1 MKQLVDW
8 AVHRARMVLFFV
20 VLSLI
25 AGIYSYTN
33 LPKEGEPDIE
43 IPVVFISVPFQG
55 ISAEDSE
62 ALLVKPLEKEFS
74 ELKGLKKMSSTAA
87 ESYAGIA
94 LEFDYNWNREST
106 LADIRDKANKA
117 ENKFPDGAE
126 QYSINEI
133 NFSEFPIVIV
143 TVSGNIPERTLTR
156 VSKDLQ
162 TVIEAVPN
170 VLETGL
176 SGVRDE
182 MVEVLI
188 DPLKLELYNVTAGEL
203 YAVVN
208 NNNQLIAAGDVEVGS
223 GSYSI
228 KIPSSFKSTTDVYDL
243 PIKINGDRV
252 IRLGD
257 IAEIKLTFKD
267 RFGMARFNGQP
278 TMAIQVVKR
287 KGSNLIQTV
296 EEVKDVVNHHTKS
309 WPVSLRNTVVVNFSL
324 DNSKQVKGM
333 VDSLESAVLTA
344 IALVMIVVLASLG
357 TRSALL
363 VGFAIPTSFMLT
375 FAFLAI
381 FDIAISNIVMFGL
394 ILAVGMLVDGAIIV
408 VEYADKEIKKNVGPM
423 RAYTAAAKRMF
434 WPIISSTA
442 TTLCAFLPMLF
453 WPGVAGQF
461 MGNLPLT
468 IIFVLSASLI
478 VVLIYLPVVGGVTGR
493 VSRNIVRIAEQLRVQ
508 IPFITRVLLFIG
520 FVILLIGTAFV
531 SLKSAFIDTNKPLSF
546 ITAVIFCM
554 ECLVLSTLLSSL
566 QTIKDPET
574 AEHTY
579 ARNRVG
585 KVVYFLVGNPFMPV
599 ITILSCIFLL
609 FSIFKVYQENSKG
622 VEFFVAT
629 EFDQALAHV
638 RARGNLS
645 VNEKDRLVRMVEQE
659 IIGIDG
665 VEAVFAFTGPGGFT
679 NADGLGD
686 SKPTDTVG
694 GIQIELASWD
704 KRRPGKE
711 IVNEINE
718 RLKILPGVKAQIS
731 EQIRGPSSPKPVFI
745 RVSGSERSKLLEA
758 TSLIRKKMDN
768 NSNLKNVGDTRPLP
782 GIDWQFD
789 VDVEAAGRYGTDVS
803 TIGGIIQLVTKGIK
817 LGAMRIDSSDEELDI
832 RVRFP
837 EKDRLLSTIDDLKV
851 RTSLGLVPIS
861 NLLNR
866 KPVAK
871 IDNIAR
877 VDKSRIFDVT
887 ADVIDGVNA
896 NAEIKKLEKW
906 ILEESPL
913 PKGVNWEFTGEANDQ
928 AESQAFLGIAF
939 TGALGLMFVILLAQF
954 NSFYNSILVLLAV
967 IMSTGGVLLGMLV
980 MDQTFSVIM
989 TGTGIVA
996 LAGIVVNNNIVLIDT
1011 YQQYD
1016 ESMNTIQAI
1025 VRTVEDRIRP
1035 VLLTT
1040 ITTMAGLTPMMFGL
1054 SLDFQQGGYTLNEP
1068 TVTWWKQLATA
1079 IVFGLGFATIL
1090 TLLLTPTLLAVR
1102 YWIKKTLFV
1111 IIEWF
1116 KSHSIK
1122 RIQQPL
1128 DQ

>member
-1 MKQLVDW
+1 MKQIVDW
-8 AVHRARMVLFFV
+8 AVHRARMVVFFV

-25 AGIYSYTN
+25 AGVYSYTN

-62 ALLVKPLEKEFS
+62 ALLVKPLEQEFS

-87 ESYAGIA
+87 EGYAGIA
-94 LEFDYNWNREST
+94 LEFDYNWNRASS

-117 ENKFPDGAE
+117 ESKFPDGAE

-143 TVSGNIPERTLTR
+143 TISGNIPERTLTHI
-156 VSKDLQ
+156 SKDLQ
-162 TVIEAVPN
+162 DVIEAVPD

-243 PIKINGDRV
+243 PLKTNGDRV

-267 RFGMARFNGQP
+267 RFGMARFNGET

-287 KGSNLIQTV
+287 KGANLIQTV
-296 EEVKDVVNHHTKS
+296 EDVKKAVNSHAES
-309 WPVSLRNTVVVNFSL
+309 WPPALQNSVRVNFSL

-375 FAFLAI
+375 FAFLAV
-381 FDIAISNIVMFGL
+381 FGIAISNIVMFGL

-408 VEYADKEIKKNVGPM
+408 VEYADKEIKRNVGPM

-468 IIFVLSASLI
+468 IIFVLSASLV
-478 VVLIYLPVVGGVTGR
+478 VVLIYLPVIGGVAGR
-493 VSRNIVRIAEQLRVQ
+493 LSRNVMRVAQKLRVRLSLA
-508 IPFITRVLLFIG
+508 TRTLLFLG
-520 FVILLIGTAFV
+520 FILLSIGTAFIA
-531 SLKSAFIDTNKPLSF
+531 LKSAFVDINKPLSIF
-546 ITAVIFCM
+546 TSIIFCL

-566 QTIKDPET
+566 QTVKEQYSTEDIYVK
-574 AEHTY
+574 
-579 ARNRVG
+579 NRVG
-585 KVVYFLVGNPFMPV
+585 KAVYFLVGNPLMPL
-599 ITILSCIFLL
+599 ITILGCIFLL
-609 FSIFKVYQENSKG
+609 FSIFKVYQENGKG

-629 EFDQALAHV
+629 EFDQAIAHV

-659 IIGIDG
+659 IIGIKG
-665 VEAVFAFTGPGGFT
+665 IEAVFAFTGPGGFT

-686 SKPTDTVG
+686 SKPSDTVG

-704 KRRPGKE
+704 KRRPGKQ
-711 IVNEINE
+711 IVDEINE
-718 RLKILPGVKAQIS
+718 RLKKLPGVKAQIS

-758 TSLIRKKMDN
+758 TDIIRRKMDS
-768 NSNLKNVGDTRPLP
+768 NSNLKDIDDTRPLP

-817 LGAMRIDSSDEELDI
+817 LGTMRTDISDEELDI

-851 RTSLGLVPIS
+851 RTSLGLVPVS
-861 NLLNR
+861 NLLSR
-866 KPVAK
+866 KPVPK

-877 VDKSRIFDVT
+877 VNKARIFDIK
-887 ADVIDGVNA
+887 ADVIEEVNA
-896 NAEIKKLEKW
+896 NSEIKKLEEW
-906 ILEESPL
+906 IITESPL
-913 PKGVNWEFTGEANDQ
+913 PKGVDWEFTGEANDQ

-954 NSFYNSILVLLAV
+954 NSFYNSFLVLLAV

-1016 ESMNTIQAI
+1016 KTMDTIQAI

-1079 IVFGLGFATIL
+1079 IVFGLGFATLL
-1090 TLLLTPTLLAVR
+1090 TLLLTPTLLALR
-1102 YWIKKTLFV
+1102 YWVMQASSL
-1111 IIEWF
+1111 IIGWF
-1116 KSHSIK
+1116 KRDTAKIK
-1122 RIQQPL
+1122 PL
-1128 DQ
+1128 PAK

>member
-1 MKQLVDW
+1 MKQIVDW

-43 IPVVFISVPFQG
+43 IPVVFISVPFPG

-62 ALLVKPLEKEFS
+62 ALLVKPLERELS
-74 ELKGLKKMSSTAA
+74 ELKGLKQLSSTAA
-87 ESYAGIA
+87 EGYAGIA
-94 LEFDYNWNREST
+94 LEFDYNWNRESA

-117 ENKFPDGAE
+117 ESKFPDGAE

-143 TVSGNIPERTLTR
+143 TVSGNVPERTLTR
-156 VSKDLQ
+156 ISKDLQ
-162 TVIEAVPN
+162 DLIESVPN

-182 MVEVLI
+182 MIEVLI

-223 GSYSI
+223 GAYSI
-228 KIPSSFKSTTDVYDL
+228 KIPSSFRSANDVYDL
-243 PIKINGDRV
+243 PIKTNGDRL

-287 KGSNLIQTV
+287 KGSNLIQAV
-296 EEVKDVVNHHTKS
+296 EDVKKLVNEHTEA
-309 WPVSLRNTVVVNFSL
+309 WPVSLKNSVKVNFSL

-333 VDSLESAVLTA
+333 VGSLESAVLTA

-357 TRSALL
+357 TRSAIL

-375 FAFLAI
+375 FAFLAV
-381 FDIAISNIVMFGL
+381 FNIAISNIVMFGL

-468 IIFVLSASLI
+468 IIFVLSASLV
-478 VVLIYLPVVGGVTGR
+478 VVLIYLPVVGGVSGR
-493 VSRNIVRIAEQLRVQ
+493 ISRNIERLAAKMRNRLSVLIRI
-508 IPFITRVLLFIG
+508 LLFLSVT
-520 FVILLIGTAFV
+520 VITIMTAFTILKALFV
-531 SLKSAFIDTNKPLSF
+531 DGHKSLTILCSF
-546 ITAVIFCM
+546 IFLA
-554 ECLVLSTLLSSL
+554 ECLSISVLLSSL
-566 QTIKDPET
+566 RKTSYVEQSSDV
-574 AEHTY
+574 Y
-579 ARNRVG
+579 VRNSVG
-585 KVVYFLVGNPFMPV
+585 KFVNFLVSNPIMPV
-599 ITILSCIFLL
+599 ITILSCVFLL
-609 FSIFKVYQENSKG
+609 FSIFKIYQENGKG
-622 VEFFVAT
+622 VEFFVST
-629 EFDQALAHV
+629 EFDQAIAHV

-659 IIGIDG
+659 IIGTKG

-686 SKPTDTVG
+686 SKPSDTIG

-704 KRRPGKE
+704 KRRSGKI
-711 IVNEINE
+711 IVNEINQK
-718 RLKILPGVKAQIS
+718 LKDLPGVKAQIS
-731 EQIRGPSSPKPVFI
+731 EQIRGPSSPKPIFI
-745 RVSGSERSKLLEA
+745 RVSGSERNKLLKA
-758 TSLIRKKMDN
+758 TEIIRKKLDGN
-768 NSNLKNVGDTRPLP
+768 PNLKDIGDTRPLP

-789 VDVEAAGRYGTDVS
+789 VDMEAAGRYGTDVS
-803 TIGGIIQLVTKGIK
+803 TIGGIIQLVTKGIN
-817 LGAMRIDSSDEELDI
+817 LGTMRTDSSDEELEI

-861 NLLNR
+861 NLLSR
-866 KPVAK
+866 KPVPK
-871 IDNIAR
+871 IDNISR
-877 VDKSRIFDVT
+877 VDRSRIFDIS
-887 ADVIDGVNA
+887 ADVIEGANA
-896 NAEIKKLEKW
+896 NKEIKDLEKW
-906 ILEESPL
+906 FKVENPL
-913 PKGVNWEFTGEANDQ
+913 PKEVNWEFTGEANDQ

-954 NSFYNSILVLLAV
+954 NSFYNSVLVLLAV
-967 IMSTGGVLLGMLV
+967 IMSTGGVMLGMLV
-980 MDQTFSVIM
+980 MNQSFSVIM

-1011 YQQYD
+1011 YQQYSK
-1016 ESMNTIQAI
+1016 SMNTIEAI

-1054 SLDFQQGGYTLNEP
+1054 SLDFQQGGYTINEP
-1068 TVTWWKQLATA
+1068 TVTWWTQLATA

-1090 TLLLTPTLLAVR
+1090 TLLLTPTLLALR
-1102 YWIKKTLFV
+1102 YWVGKIFFSTFKRAVEIKPKANTTPA
-1111 IIEWF
+1111 E
-1116 KSHSIK
+1116 
-1122 RIQQPL
+1122 
-1128 DQ
+1128 

>member
-1 MKQLVDW
+1 MKQIVDW

-20 VLSLI
+20 ILSLI
-25 AGIYSYTN
+25 AGVYSYTN

-62 ALLVKPLEKEFS
+62 ALLVKPLEQELS
-74 ELKGLKKMSSTAA
+74 ELKGLKQISSTAS
-87 ESYAGIA
+87 EGYAGIA
-94 LEFDYNWNREST
+94 LEFDYNWNREAT
-106 LADIRDKANKA
+106 LADIRDKATKA
-117 ENKFPDGAE
+117 ESKFPDGAE

-143 TVSGNIPERTLTR
+143 TVSGNVPERTLTR

-162 TVIEAVPN
+162 DVIESVPN

-208 NNNQLIAAGDVEVGS
+208 NNNKLIAAGDVEVGS
-223 GSYSI
+223 GAYSI
-228 KIPSSFKSTTDVYDL
+228 KIPSSFKSTSDVYDL
-243 PIKINGDRV
+243 PIKTNGDRL

-267 RFGMARFNGQP
+267 RLGMARFNGQP
-278 TMAIQVVKR
+278 TMAIQVIKR

-296 EEVKDVVNHHTKS
+296 EDVKKLVNKHTET
-309 WPVSLRNTVVVNFSL
+309 WPAALKNNVKVNFSL
-324 DNSKQVKGM
+324 DNSKQVRGM

-357 TRSALL
+357 TRSAIL

-381 FDIAISNIVMFGL
+381 FGIAISNIVMFGL

-408 VEYADKEIKKNVGPM
+408 VEYADKEIRKNVEPM
-423 RAYTAAAKRMF
+423 RAYTTAAKRMF

-468 IIFVLSASLI
+468 IIFVLSASLV
-478 VVLIYLPVVGGVTGR
+478 VVLVYLPVVGGVSGIL
-493 VSRNIVRIAEQLRVQ
+493 SLNINRLAHKIQYRFSLL
-508 IPFITRVLLFIG
+508 TRVIFFFAI
-520 FVILLIGTAFV
+520 VATTAITAFML
-531 SLKSAFIDTNKPLSF
+531 LKNFFVDSNIPMT
-546 ITAVIFCM
+546 IFFTTILCIS
-554 ECLVLSTLLSSL
+554 CIVLSVLLSSMSKTSDGT
-566 QTIKDPET
+566 QSDNVYI
-574 AEHTY
+574 
-579 ARNRVG
+579 RNSTG
-585 KVVYFLVGNPFMPV
+585 KAVYFLVGNPVMPI
-599 ITILSCIFLL
+599 ITIIACVFLL
-609 FSIFKVYQENSKG
+609 ISIFKIYQENGKG
-622 VEFFVAT
+622 VEFFVST
-629 EFDQALAHV
+629 EFDQAIAHV

-645 VNEKDRLVRMVEQE
+645 VREKDRLVRMVEQE
-659 IIGIDG
+659 IIGIEG

-686 SKPTDTVG
+686 SKPSDTVG

-704 KRRPGKE
+704 KRRPGKL
-711 IVNEINE
+711 IVAEINDK
-718 RLKILPGVKAQIS
+718 LKTLPGVKAQIS

-745 RVSGSERSKLLEA
+745 RVSGNERTKLLEA
-758 TSLIRKKMDN
+758 TEIIRKKLD
-768 NSNLKNVGDTRPLP
+768 SNPNLTDIGDTRPLP

-789 VDVEAAGRYGTDVS
+789 VDVEAAGLYGTDVS
-803 TIGGIIQLVTKGIK
+803 AIGGVIQLVTRGIN
-817 LGAMRIDSSDEELDI
+817 LGTMRTESSDEELEI

-837 EKDRLLSTIDDLKV
+837 EKDRLLSTIDNLKI
-851 RTSLGLVPIS
+851 RTTLGLVPIS
-861 NLLNR
+861 NLLSR
-866 KPVAK
+866 KPVPK

-877 VDKSRIFDVT
+877 VNKSRIFDIS
-887 ADVIDGVNA
+887 ADIIEGANA
-896 NAEIKKLEKW
+896 NEEVKILEKW
-906 ILEESPL
+906 LITNDPL
-913 PKGVNWEFTGEANDQ
+913 PKGVEWEFTGEANDQ

-954 NSFYNSILVLLAV
+954 NSFYNSVLVLLAV
-967 IMSTGGVLLGMLV
+967 IMSTGGVMVGMLI
-980 MDQTFSVIM
+980 MGQTFSVIM

-1011 YQQYD
+1011 YQQYYR
-1016 ESMNTIQAI
+1016 SMNAIEAI

-1054 SLDFQQGGYTLNEP
+1054 SLDFQHGGYTLNEP

-1090 TLLLTPTLLAVR
+1090 TLLLTPTLLALR
-1102 YWIKKTLFV
+1102 YWNSELFARILKVFKRDKIKITEV
-1111 IIEWF
+1111 HAE
-1116 KSHSIK
+1116 
-1122 RIQQPL
+1122 
-1128 DQ
+1128 

>member
-1 MKQLVDW
+1 MKQIVDW
-8 AVHRARMVLFFV
+8 AVQRARMVLFFV
-20 VLSLI
+20 VLSLV
-25 AGIYSYTN
+25 AGIYSYIN

-62 ALLVKPLEKEFS
+62 ALLVKPLEQELS
-74 ELKGLKKMSSTAA
+74 ELKGLKKISSTAA
-87 ESYAGIA
+87 EGYAGVA
-94 LEFDYNWNREST
+94 LEFDYNWNREAA

-117 ENKFPDGAE
+117 ESKFPDGAE
-126 QYSINEI
+126 KYSINEI

-143 TVSGNIPERTLTR
+143 TVSGNVPERTLTR

-162 TVIEAVPN
+162 DVIESVPN

-203 YAVVN
+203 YSVVN

-223 GSYSI
+223 GAYSI
-228 KIPSSFKSTTDVYDL
+228 KIPSSFKSTRDVYDL
-243 PIKINGDRV
+243 PIKINGDRL

-296 EEVKDVVNHHTKS
+296 EDVKNIVINHTES
-309 WPVSLRNTVVVNFSL
+309 WPLALKNNVKVNFSL

-357 TRSALL
+357 TRSAIL

-375 FAFLAI
+375 FAFLAV
-381 FDIAISNIVMFGL
+381 FDISVSNIVMFGL

-408 VEYADKEIKKNVGPM
+408 VEYADKEIRKNVGPM

-468 IIFVLSASLI
+468 IIFVLSASLV
-478 VVLIYLPVVGGVTGR
+478 VVLIYLPVVGGVSGR
-493 VSRNIVRIAEQLRVQ
+493 FSRNINRLARKLQVRFSFSMRLLFFCGFTVVTLATTLLVLKTLFVDENNFLTMVYVFLFMIECAILS
-508 IPFITRVLLFIG
+508 VLL
-520 FVILLIGTAFV
+520 
-531 SLKSAFIDTNKPLSF
+531 SAFEKTSAKEGNDDS
-546 ITAVIFCM
+546 
-554 ECLVLSTLLSSL
+554 
-566 QTIKDPET
+566 
-574 AEHTY
+574 Y
-579 ARNRVG
+579 ARNSTG
-585 KVVYFLVGNPFMPV
+585 KLVYFLVGNPIMPV
-599 ITILSCIFLL
+599 VTIIACIFLL
-609 FSIFKVYQENSKG
+609 FSIFKIYQENNKG
-622 VEFFVAT
+622 VEFFVST

-645 VNEKDRLVRMVEQE
+645 VREKDRLVRMVEQE
-659 IIGIDG
+659 ILGIEG

-686 SKPTDTVG
+686 SKPSDTVG

-704 KRRPGKE
+704 KRRPGK
-711 IVNEINE
+711 IIINEINE
-718 RLKILPGVKAQIS
+718 KLKSLPGVKAQIS
-731 EQIRGPSSPKPVFI
+731 EQIRGPSSPKPIFI
-745 RVSGSERSKLLEA
+745 RVSGNERDKLLAA
-758 TSLIRKKMDN
+758 TEIIRN
-768 NSNLKNVGDTRPLP
+768 RLNSNPSLKDVGDTRPLP

-789 VDVEAAGRYGTDVS
+789 VNVEAAGRYGTDVS
-803 TIGGIIQLVTKGIK
+803 TIGGVIQLVTKGIN
-817 LGAMRIDSSDEELDI
+817 LGTMRTESSDEELEI

-837 EKDRLLSTIDDLKV
+837 EKDRLLSTIDNLKI

-866 KPVAK
+866 KPVPK

-877 VDKSRIFDVT
+877 VDKSRVFDIS
-887 ADVIDGVNA
+887 AGVIEGANA
-896 NAEIKKLEKW
+896 NQELQELEKW
-906 ILEESPL
+906 LRSDKPL

-954 NSFYNSILVLLAV
+954 NSFYNSVLVLLAV
-967 IMSTGGVLLGMLV
+967 VMSTGGVLLGMLI
-980 MDQTFSVIM
+980 MGQTFSVIM

-1011 YQQYD
+1011 YQQYNQ
-1016 ESMNTIQAI
+1016 SMNTIEAI

-1040 ITTMAGLTPMMFGL
+1040 ITTMAGLAPMMFGL

-1090 TLLLTPTLLAVR
+1090 TLLLTPTMLAIR
-1102 YWIKKTLFV
+1102 YWSSQFFTNITKALNRKIT
-1111 IIEWF
+1111 
-1116 KSHSIK
+1116 
-1122 RIQQPL
+1122 RNTATA
-1128 DQ
+1128 D